1 MKSPLSTYN
10 DYLDKNLIKVDDQQR
25 LAIQEIDTFLSESL
39 NKGSSIYLSLKKR
52 KKLPKGVYLYGE
64 AGVGKTMLMDMCF
77 NSVNVVKKKR
87 IHFQEFMIDIH
98 NRLHQKRKTSKNSD
112 PLLSV
117 GQEVASEI
125 KFLCFD
131 EFQIYDIADASI
143 IERLFTILFE
153 EGTIIISTSN
163 LKPNKLYADG
173 LHRDRFIPFINYLEN
188 DCLVINLNNGK
199 DYRKNRVIDGETY
212 FSPLNDASNESI
224 NKMYKKFSN
233 GSPYSEKTLFIKGRE
248 LKIER
253 QALGCARFEFEDL
266 CGKPL
271 GAEDF
276 LSIAKEFDII
286 FIENIPKMSPE
297 KRNEAKRFISLI
309 DALYDN
315 KNKVFITADGE
326 PEELYVKGD
335 SKFEFQRCI
344 SRLHEM
350 RSKEYL

>member
-1 MKSPLSTYN
+1 MQSPLSTYN
-10 DYLDKNLIKVDDQQR
+10 DYLEKNLIQVDDQQK
-25 LAIQEIDTFLSESL
+25 LAIKEIDNFLSKAL
-39 NKGSSIYLSLKKR
+39 NQSSSFHLGIKKR
-52 KKLPKGVYLYGE
+52 KKLPKGIYLYGE
-64 AGVGKTMLMDMCF
+64 AGVGKTMLMDICF
-77 NSVNVVKKKR
+77 NSINIEKKKR

-98 NRLHQKRKTSKNSD
+98 NRLHEKRKGKNMND

-117 GQEVASEI
+117 GREVASEI

-163 LKPNKLYADG
+163 LKPSNLYKDG
-173 LHRDRFIPFINYLEN
+173 LHRDRFIPFIEFLEN
-188 DCLVINLNNGK
+188 DCFVIHLDSGK
-199 DYRKNRVIDGETY
+199 DYRMNRIVDVETY
-212 FSPLNDASNESI
+212 FSPLNQKSKKSI
-224 NKMYKKFSN
+224 DEMFKKFSS
-233 GSPYSEKTLFIKGRE
+233 GLPYSEKILFIKGRE
-248 LKIER
+248 LRIER
-253 QALGCARFEFEDL
+253 QALGCARFEFNDL
-266 CGKPL
+266 CGQPL

-286 FIENIPKMSPE
+286 FIENIPKIAPE